1 MSIKQLSVFAENK
14 PGAVAQIT
22 DVLSEN
28 SIDMRAMNIADTQDF
43 GILRMIV
50 SDTEKARLALKESR
64 CVVSVTDVVC
74 VEMPDRPGAL
84 GSIIKLL
91 AENSVNIEYMYAF
104 IAVSRNHAYV
114 VFRVSDNAKTEALL
128 TDNGLKLASEEDISA
143 L

>member
-84 GSIIKLL
+84 GNIIKLL

>member
-143 L
+143 R

>member
-50 SDTEKARLALKESR
+50 SDTEKARLALTERR

-84 GSIIKLL
+84 GNIIKLL

>member
-128 TDNGLKLASEEDISA
+128 TDNGLKLASEEDICA

>member
-14 PGAVAQIT
+14 MGSVAQIT
-22 DVLSEN
+22 DVLAAN
-28 SIDMRAMNIADTQDF
+28 FIDMRAMNIADTQDF

-50 SDTEKARLALKESR
+50 SDTEKAKDSLKDSG

-84 GSIIKLL
+84 GEVIKLL
-91 AENSVNIEYMYAF
+91 AEKNVNIEYMYAF

-114 VFRVSDNAKTEALL
+114 VFRVNDNAMTEEILL
-128 TDNGLKLASEEDISA
+128 ANGVKIASEEDIRG

>member
-50 SDTEKARLALKESR
+50 SDTEKARLALKESPLCRIGHRR
-64 CVVSVTDVVC
+64 CLRRNA
-74 VEMPDRPGAL
+74 RPP
-84 GSIIKLL
+84 GS
-91 AENSVNIEYMYAF
+91 ARQYHQAPCGEQ
-104 IAVSRNHAYV
+104 R
-114 VFRVSDNAKTEALL
+114 
-128 TDNGLKLASEEDISA
+128 
-143 L
+143 

>member
-64 CVVSVTDVVC
+64 CVVSGTDVGC

-84 GSIIKLL
+84 GNIIKLL

-128 TDNGLKLASEEDISA
+128 TDNGLKLASEEDIRA

>member
-84 GSIIKLL
+84 GNIIKLL

-114 VFRVSDNAKTEALL
+114 VLRVSDNAKTEALL